1 MYYVDDLLIYERKET
16 IWNHV
21 QKYRK
26 DWAVYSG
33 KDFQDVFYSLSVV
46 PI

>member
-21 QKYRK
+21 QKYGK
-26 DWAVYSG
+26 DWAVYSE
-33 KDFQDVFYSLSVV
+33 KFATPSEKLT
-46 PI
+46 